1 MSFSNVCL
9 PLPQLLPTT
18 HTPTGKGFRG
28 EHPAQTLGP
37 SPTPAV
43 KLASSWP
50 QVIPP
55 RPHRGVVRPPH
66 RPCYELGVTGEQL
79 PPAWCFT
86 VILVQSHDALQ
97 SGCVTTDGET
107 ESALPAPTSR
117 PWHPFLRACP
127 SEQGNTVF
135 ALSSRVGLGRLTM
148 DTERKGWELS
158 LQVCCGA
165 QHPGPSDQGEAVC
178 SLEPHIPGAE
188 TQGEED
194 IQEHEPPSPP
204 SQSQLS
210 QLHVS
215 ECLPTHRC
223 KQSPRP
229 PPVPTP
235 APPGW
240 DSQKPGRATV
250 QSEQRPRE
258 ERGLSGLGAEL
269 SSQPDPQAPSLPAP
283 LHRTHGLGPQGDFK
297 TPQTMPRGGG
307 REQPQWVRSHLL
319 RSPFCKP
326 WPGASEPC
334 WRLLKH

>member
-1 MSFSNVCL
+1 MNWVSQGNSYHPPGASQSSLCN
-9 PLPQLLPTT
+9 PTMPCRVGVSP
-18 HTPTGKGFRG
+18 PTGK
-28 EHPAQTLGP
+28 
-37 SPTPAV
+37 
-43 KLASSWP
+43 
-50 QVIPP
+50 
-55 RPHRGVVRPPH
+55 
-66 RPCYELGVTGEQL
+66 
-79 PPAWCFT
+79 
-86 VILVQSHDALQ
+86 
-97 SGCVTTDGET
+97 
-107 ESALPAPTSR
+107 
-117 PWHPFLRACP
+117 
-127 SEQGNTVF
+127 
-135 ALSSRVGLGRLTM
+135 
-148 DTERKGWELS
+148 LS
-158 LQVCCGA
+158 LHCRPQPPGHGTLSCVPVLVSRETQCLHSPAGWAWAASPWTQRERDGNYLFKVCCGA